1 VLFARPRYEDGADDA
16 VSENRFPLFR
26 TVLQEAAMKGD
37 DQVIQ
42 NLNETLK
49 NELTAVNQ
57 YWLHY
62 RMLDNW
68 GVHRLAE
75 FERHESI
82 DEMKH
87 ADRLAERI
95 LFLEGLPNFQ
105 MLGRLRIGE
114 NVKEILSAD
123 LDLEREA
130 VDQLKGAIAHAESV
144 RDYVSRDLF
153 ADILEN
159 EEKHVDTLEQQFDM
173 IEQMGLQNYIQLNA
187 KSPEG

>member
-1 VLFARPRYEDGADDA
+1 M
-16 VSENRFPLFR
+16 
-26 TVLQEAAMKGD
+26 QGD
-37 DQVIQ
+37 PQVIDF
-42 NLNETLK
+42 LNKALL

-62 RMLDNW
+62 RMLHNW
-68 GVHRLAE
+68 GLLKLAE

-95 LFLEGLPNFQ
+95 LFLGGLPNFQ
-105 MLGRLRIGE
+105 ALGRLRIGE
-114 NVKEILSAD
+114 NVEELLKAD
-123 LDLEREA
+123 LALEHEAIPLLRE
-130 VDQLKGAIAHAESV
+130 AIAHCEAV

-159 EEKHVDTLEQQFDM
+159 EEQHVDVLETQFEM
-173 IEQMGLQNYIQLNA
+173 IDRMGLPNYVQLNSKPA
-187 KSPEG
+187 HD

>member
-1 VLFARPRYEDGADDA
+1 
-16 VSENRFPLFR
+16 
-26 TVLQEAAMKGD
+26 MKGD
-37 DQVIQ
+37 IKVIEF
-42 NLNETLK
+42 LNEALK

-68 GVHRLAE
+68 GLAKLAD

-87 ADRLAERI
+87 ADRLSERI

-105 MLGRLRIGE
+105 LLGRLRIGE
-114 NVKEILSAD
+114 SVEEILKAD
-123 LDLEREA
+123 LALEYEA
-130 VDQLKGAIAHAESV
+130 LPLLKDAIAHSESV
-144 RDYVSRDLF
+144 RDFVSRDLF

-159 EEKHVDTLEQQFDM
+159 EEEHVDILEKQFEM
-173 IEQMGLQNYIQLNA
+173 IARMGLENYIQLQSKPA
-187 KSPEG
+187 ED